1 MRHLVNYLLQFV
13 FLDPENTGCLVYVH
27 HKSSIV
33 NILHCTMLVGFAI
46 IFPIVI
52 VWPLVL
58 PMFKGVVSFDLSY
71 L

>member
-1 MRHLVNYLLQFV
+1 MRPLVNYLLPV
-13 FLDPENTGCLVYVH
+13 CVLDPENTGCLVYMH

-58 PMFKGVVSFDLSY
+58 PVLKKGRCFL
-71 L
+71 